1 MSSGKDKT
9 ARYTKKLDE
18 LAKWRKMLRQFSIP
32 ELYDIIEAAETLLSE
47 HRRR

>member
-18 LAKWRKMLRQFSIP
+18 LARWRNMLKQYSIP
-32 ELYDIIEAAETLLSE
+32 ELYEIIEAAETLLTQ
-47 HRRR
+47 RR